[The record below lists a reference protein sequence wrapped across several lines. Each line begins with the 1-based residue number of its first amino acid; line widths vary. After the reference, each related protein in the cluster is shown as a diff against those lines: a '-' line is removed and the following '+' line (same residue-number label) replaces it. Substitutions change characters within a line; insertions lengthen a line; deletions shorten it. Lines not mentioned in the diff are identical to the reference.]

1 GTLLVLWW
9 DTARSTWLFWAG
21 VGKFLLVLFGALWGL
36 LRLLVAIILDII
48 RSIFELPFVLTGRFT
63 QNLSTPGV
71 PWLAFLMTVG
81 WSALEAVIFAYILT
95 PTMGELISDLV
106 GKDVGP
112 MVTPFLVLVL
122 FFLIAGSLAC
132 LQVLVEA
139 MEQKSVKSIVQMLI
153 VEACVM
159 FFEVVF

>member
-1 GTLLVLWW
+1 
-9 DTARSTWLFWAG
+9 
-21 VGKFLLVLFGALWGL
+21 LLVLFGALWGL
-36 LRLLVAIILDII
+36 LRLVVAIILVII
-48 RSIFELPFVLTGRFT
+48 RSLFDLPFVLTGRFA
-63 QNLSTPGV
+63 QNLNTPGV

-106 GKDVGP
+106 GKDLGP

-139 MEQKSVKSIVQMLI
+139 MEQKSVKSIVKMLI
-153 VEACVM
+153 VESFVM
-159 FFEVVF
+159 FLQVVFLYCVRNGRIRAWIRGQPL